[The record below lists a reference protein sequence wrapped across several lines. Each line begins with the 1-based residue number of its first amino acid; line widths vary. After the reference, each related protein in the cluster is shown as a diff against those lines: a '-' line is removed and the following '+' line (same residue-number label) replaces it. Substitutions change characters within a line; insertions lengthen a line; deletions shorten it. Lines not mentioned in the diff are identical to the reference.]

1 LSHDPQHTASSH
13 VVSGQQT
20 GSKIAGVLLAAGQST
35 RMGPDNKLLM
45 PIDGM
50 PIIRKTA
57 ISLIEGGLA
66 DLLVVTGHQAEEVQ
80 SCLAD
85 LPLRFVENTSF
96 ASGQAGSIGVAIERI
111 LNEGHLAALIALA
124 DMPFVTSGLVNAMV
138 ANHLDLVAA
147 QGRVTIP
154 MFNGQRGNP
163 VIWGRDFFER
173 LMQLSGDIGGR
184 ALLEKHSDAVHEFVW
199 TDDSIHRDIDTPL
212 AYEAAAKDKQGINS

>member
-1 LSHDPQHTASSH
+1 MSHDPQHTASSH

-124 DMPFVTSGLVNAMV
+124 DMPFITSDLVNAMV
-138 ANHLDLVAA
+138 ANHLNLVAA

-163 VIWGRDFFER
+163 VIWGRDF
-173 LMQLSGDIGGR
+173 S
-184 ALLEKHSDAVHEFVW
+184 SD
-199 TDDSIHRDIDTPL
+199 
-212 AYEAAAKDKQGINS
+212 

>member
-1 LSHDPQHTASSH
+1 
-13 VVSGQQT
+13 
-20 GSKIAGVLLAAGQST
+20 
-35 RMGPDNKLLM
+35 LM

-80 SCLAD
+80 SCLAN

-124 DMPFVTSGLVNAMV
+124 DMPFITSDLVNAMV
-138 ANHLDLVAA
+138 ANHLNLVAA